1 MSGISLNMYLSKI
14 ANAWDAGEGEDL
26 AALLSFRDGHVANAR
41 LQVAEPEAQVE
52 RVLDPPLDEMVAAH
66 VRGCWAWSESDMLEA
81 YKCQTMVVSSFA
93 KLLGTNISLIHQFI
107 SVCSSVRIPEGRELV
122 AASDVRGLSGSQTV
136 RSSGGQTEEIPGPW
150 EAWGDAGEGK
160 RGHHGL
166 LQGLRG

>member
-1 MSGISLNMYLSKI
+1 MAGISLNMYLSKI

-93 KLLGTNISLIHQFI
+93 KLLGNLSL
-107 SVCSSVRIPEGRELV
+107 SSVSDGIVKPRVPCVRFPERRELV
-122 AASDVRGLSGSQTV
+122 VACDVRGLPGSQKV
-136 RSSGGQTEEIPGPW
+136 RSPG
-150 EAWGDAGEGK
+150 
-160 RGHHGL
+160 
-166 LQGLRG
+166 

>member
-1 MSGISLNMYLSKI
+1 MSGISLNQFLSKI
-14 ANAWDAGEGEDL
+14 ANAWDAGEGEEL

-93 KLLGTNISLIHQFI
+93 KLLGKLSLSYYIILLLIS
-107 SVCSSVRIPEGRELV
+107 
-122 AASDVRGLSGSQTV
+122 
-136 RSSGGQTEEIPGPW
+136 
-150 EAWGDAGEGK
+150 
-160 RGHHGL
+160 
-166 LQGLRG
+166 